1 VYFCYHWSEDV
12 DDVAAL
18 DETMLKSES
27 QNLVF
32 LNELVGAAPKPMH
45 RTLPECFGPN
55 TLPTT
60 SLGET
65 SDSSLVL
72 WVKPTSIC
80 SYRHT
85 TIYSENAKHWRK
97 MHKNIILWYN

>member
-1 VYFCYHWSEDV
+1 MYFYCHWSEDV

-18 DETMLKSES
+18 DEAMLISES

-32 LNELVGAAPKPMH
+32 LNELVGAA
-45 RTLPECFGPN
+45 PN

-85 TIYSENAKHWRK
+85 TICSENSKHWRK
-97 MHKNIILWYN
+97 MHEDIILWYN

>member
-1 VYFCYHWSEDV
+1 M
-12 DDVAAL
+12 ATL
-18 DETMLKSES
+18 DEAMLKSES
-27 QNLVF
+27 RSLVF

-45 RTLPECFGPN
+45 RTLPECSRPN

-72 WVKPTSIC
+72 
-80 SYRHT
+80 
-85 TIYSENAKHWRK
+85 
-97 MHKNIILWYN
+97 

>member
-1 VYFCYHWSEDV
+1 
-12 DDVAAL
+12 VAAL
-18 DETMLKSES
+18 DEAMLISES

-32 LNELVGAAPKPMH
+32 LNELVGAA
-45 RTLPECFGPN
+45 PN

-72 WVKPTSIC
+72 
-80 SYRHT
+80 
-85 TIYSENAKHWRK
+85 
-97 MHKNIILWYN
+97 